1 MGEGLLWSIEEFKHV
16 HPSDV
21 SSLAESHRNGGREKV
36 VKEGR
41 RRRKWEALNSP
52 GGISLCDAMSSVHL
66 PLTESSQFDKASS
79 CFTCVGLRLKE
90 EAKRLAQDHRDNKKQ
105 M

>member
-1 MGEGLLWSIEEFKHV
+1 MFISQLSPVFL
-16 HPSDV
+16 
-21 SSLAESHRNGGREKV
+21 SL
-36 VKEGR
+36 
-41 RRRKWEALNSP
+41 P
-52 GGISLCDAMSSVHL
+52 GGVSLYDAMSAVHL

-90 EAKRLAQDHRDNKKQ
+90 EAKWLAQDHRDNKKQ